1 MTSRTGSPEIA
12 KRCSHTHAL
21 LGVFYSLLVV
31 LLLEQP
37 VPDLPF
43 IVLVLKL
50 L

>member
-12 KRCSHTHAL
+12 ERCSHTHAL